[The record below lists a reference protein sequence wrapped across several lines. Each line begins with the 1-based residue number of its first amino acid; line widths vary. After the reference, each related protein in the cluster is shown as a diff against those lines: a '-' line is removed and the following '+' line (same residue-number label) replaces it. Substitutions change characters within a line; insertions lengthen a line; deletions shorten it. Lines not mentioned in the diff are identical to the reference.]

1 MDSSVTIHKTYT
13 YSSAPCFAKDPKS
26 SPKTI
31 PGFPYVADQRAQTFR
46 HTDRQ
51 TDRHSDR
58 KADSLT
64 DIYTDKID
72 GQTNRPTE
80 RSIERY

>member
-51 TDRHSDR
+51 TLRQKGRQFDRYIDR
-58 KADSLT
+58 
-64 DIYTDKID
+64 
-72 GQTNRPTE
+72 
-80 RSIERY
+80 